1 MHLPP
6 RSIGY
11 LAFREK
17 KETVL
22 SERVRQHL
30 KRRAY
35 WALLGTGITMAS
47 AVATIRFLVPV
58 LPEAGTA
65 PPAHVRSMTQCSFS
79 LQWWADPCRALCSPL
94 CPVLSSSAL

>member
-1 MHLPP
+1 MHSSS

-17 KETVL
+17 KETAL

-35 WALLGTGITMAS
+35 WTLLGTGITMAS

-58 LPEAGTA
+58 LPDAGNA
-65 PPAHVRSMTQCSFS
+65 PPPHVLPSMT
-79 LQWWADPCRALCSPL
+79 
-94 CPVLSSSAL
+94 